1 MIVKKFQAP
10 TENEAMLKA
19 KEELGANA
27 VVLNIK
33 FLKAR
38 GLFRMFKKDQVEITA
53 ALEEKDFIKN
63 VNKRK
68 PEMKTLENES
78 DNLED
83 SKTNN
88 MEVSK
93 DTNIASDK
101 SLVKAG
107 DTDNSKEKSSQLD
120 LRADEE
126 LDLNDAKRIEERLDA
141 LQKLM
146 KETSANSQ
154 KIRQDN
160 RFDARQR
167 NRESYRNPDII
178 YEDESTSKDSKQE
191 EASSKSSNKTMDSV
205 NNSNVSNSNDTF
217 LKLIHKKLID
227 SEVDENYVD
236 EILGEIKNSMQKD
249 SDIDSILSAVY
260 QKIILKLGEASP
272 VKLTNKPKLAFFIG
286 PTGVGKTTTIAKIAS
301 KFKLEKYA
309 KVAFIT
315 SDTYRIAAVE
325 QLNTYASIID
335 CPVDVVYG
343 AEELRESLLGF
354 KNYDLV
360 LVDTAGRSHKS
371 AEQMEELKDLLNV
384 AKEFE
389 EDYDL
394 DIYLTLSV
402 TTKYKDLVNIAK
414 KYDEIKGWK
423 VIFTKLDETCS
434 LGNIINVKMLTNAP
448 LSYTT
453 SGQNV
458 PDDIELINE
467 QFIAKQ
473 LLGGNT

>member
-10 TENEAMLKA
+10 TENEAMKKA

-38 GLFRMFKKDQVEITA
+38 GLFRIFKKDQVEITA
-53 ALEEKDFIKN
+53 ALEEKEFIKN
-63 VNKRK
+63 VNTRK
-68 PEMKTLENES
+68 PEMKTVDPKKSNEN
-78 DNLED
+78 
-83 SKTNN
+83 
-88 MEVSK
+88 
-93 DTNIASDK
+93 AS
-101 SLVKAG
+101 
-107 DTDNSKEKSSQLD
+107 LD
-120 LRADEE
+120 LRADEDI
-126 LDLNDAKRIEERLDA
+126 DLNDPKRIEERLDA

-146 KETSANSQ
+146 KESSANNQ
-154 KIRQDN
+154 KLRQDN
-160 RFDARQR
+160 RFDSK
-167 NRESYRNPDII
+167 NRKSEIYRNPDII
-178 YEDESTSKDSKQE
+178 YEDEEEEVKKNTKLEAKTETKTENKIETKTLEAKLTKTSPKE
-191 EASSKSSNKTMDSV
+191 
-205 NNSNVSNSNDTF
+205 NSSNDTF
-217 LKLIHKKLID
+217 LKLIHKKLVD
-227 SEVDENYVD
+227 SEVDEKYVD
-236 EILGEIKNSMQKD
+236 EILGEIALSMQKD

-272 VKLTNKPKLAFFIG
+272 VKLNSKPKLAFFIG

-343 AEELRESLLGF
+343 PEELRESLESF

-371 AEQMEELKDLLNV
+371 EEQMEELKHLLEV
-384 AKEFE
+384 ATDYK

-414 KYDEIKGWK
+414 KYDDIKGWK
-423 VIFTKLDETCS
+423 IIFTKLDETCS

-458 PDDIELINE
+458 PNDIELINE

>member
-10 TENEAMLKA
+10 TENEAMKKA

-38 GLFRMFKKDQVEITA
+38 GLFRIFKKDQVEITA
-53 ALEEKDFIKN
+53 ALEEKEFIKN
-63 VNKRK
+63 VNTRK
-68 PEMKTLENES
+68 PEMKTIDFKEDKPDENAS
-78 DNLED
+78 NTVDPKKSN
-83 SKTNN
+83 
-88 MEVSK
+88 
-93 DTNIASDK
+93 DTAS
-101 SLVKAG
+101 
-107 DTDNSKEKSSQLD
+107 LD
-120 LRADEE
+120 LRADEDI
-126 LDLNDAKRIEERLDA
+126 DLNDPKRIEERLDA

-146 KETSANSQ
+146 KESSANNQ
-154 KIRQDN
+154 KLRQDN
-160 RFDARQR
+160 RFDSK
-167 NRESYRNPDII
+167 NRKSEIYRNPDII
-178 YEDESTSKDSKQE
+178 YEDEE
-191 EASSKSSNKTMDSV
+191 EKKNTKLEAKTEAKLEAKTEAKTETKTLEAEQTKTSSKE
-205 NNSNVSNSNDTF
+205 NSSNDTF
-217 LKLIHKKLID
+217 LKLIHKKLVD
-227 SEVDENYVD
+227 SEVDEKYVD
-236 EILGEIKNSMQKD
+236 EILGEIALSMQKE

-272 VKLTNKPKLAFFIG
+272 VKLNSKPKLAFFIG

-301 KFKLEKYA
+301 KFKLENYA

-343 AEELRESLLGF
+343 PEELRESLESF

-371 AEQMEELKDLLNV
+371 EEQMEELKRLLEV
-384 AKEFE
+384 ATDYK

-414 KYDEIKGWK
+414 KYDDIKGWK
-423 VIFTKLDETCS
+423 IIFTKLDETCS

-458 PDDIELINE
+458 PNDIELINE

>member
-1 MIVKKFQAP
+1 
-10 TENEAMLKA
+10 MLKA

-88 MEVSK
+88 
-93 DTNIASDK
+93 TDK

-107 DTDNSKEKSSQLD
+107 DKDNSKEKSSQLD

-146 KETSANSQ
+146 KENSANSQ

-191 EASSKSSNKTMDSV
+191 EASSKPSNKIVDSA
-205 NNSNVSNSNDTF
+205 NNTNVSNVSNSNDTF

-236 EILGEIKNSMQKD
+236 EILGEIKNSMQKE

-343 AEELRESLLGF
+343 AEELRESLSSF

-360 LVDTAGRSHKS
+360 LVDT
-371 AEQMEELKDLLNV
+371 V
-384 AKEFE
+384 
-389 EDYDL
+389 
-394 DIYLTLSV
+394 
-402 TTKYKDLVNIAK
+402 LVRI
-414 KYDEIKGWK
+414 
-423 VIFTKLDETCS
+423 VIC
-434 LGNIINVKMLTNAP
+434 
-448 LSYTT
+448 
-453 SGQNV
+453 
-458 PDDIELINE
+458 
-467 QFIAKQ
+467 
-473 LLGGNT
+473 

>member
-10 TENEAMLKA
+10 TENEAMKKA

-38 GLFRMFKKDQVEITA
+38 GLFRIFKKDQVEITA
-53 ALEEKDFIKN
+53 ALEEKEFIKN
-63 VNKRK
+63 VNTRK
-68 PEMKTLENES
+68 PEMKTVDPKKSN
-78 DNLED
+78 DN
-83 SKTNN
+83 
-88 MEVSK
+88 
-93 DTNIASDK
+93 AS
-101 SLVKAG
+101 
-107 DTDNSKEKSSQLD
+107 LD
-120 LRADEE
+120 LRADEDI
-126 LDLNDAKRIEERLDA
+126 DLNDPKRIEERLDA

-146 KETSANSQ
+146 KESSANNQ
-154 KIRQDN
+154 KLRQDN
-160 RFDARQR
+160 RFDSK
-167 NRESYRNPDII
+167 NRKSEIYRNPDII
-178 YEDESTSKDSKQE
+178 YEDEEEEVKKNTKLEAKTEAKTEAKLEAKTETKTENKIEAKTLEAKLTKTSPKE
-191 EASSKSSNKTMDSV
+191 
-205 NNSNVSNSNDTF
+205 NSSNDTF
-217 LKLIHKKLID
+217 LKLIHKKLVD
-227 SEVDENYVD
+227 SEVDEKYVD
-236 EILGEIKNSMQKD
+236 EILGEIALSMQKD

-272 VKLTNKPKLAFFIG
+272 VKLNSKPKLAFFIG

-343 AEELRESLLGF
+343 PEELRESLESF

-371 AEQMEELKDLLNV
+371 EEQMEELKRLLEV
-384 AKEFE
+384 ATDYK

-414 KYDEIKGWK
+414 KYDDIKGWK
-423 VIFTKLDETCS
+423 IIFTKLDETCS

-458 PDDIELINE
+458 PNDIELINE

>member
-10 TENEAMLKA
+10 TENEAMKKA

-38 GLFRMFKKDQVEITA
+38 GLFRIFKKDQVEITA
-53 ALEEKDFIKN
+53 ALEEKEFIKN
-63 VNKRK
+63 VNTRK
-68 PEMKTLENES
+68 PEMKTVDPKKSN
-78 DNLED
+78 
-83 SKTNN
+83 
-88 MEVSK
+88 
-93 DTNIASDK
+93 DTAF
-101 SLVKAG
+101 
-107 DTDNSKEKSSQLD
+107 LD
-120 LRADEE
+120 LRADEDI
-126 LDLNDAKRIEERLDA
+126 DLNDPKRIEERLDA

-146 KETSANSQ
+146 KESSANNQ
-154 KIRQDN
+154 KLRQDN
-160 RFDARQR
+160 RFDSK
-167 NRESYRNPDII
+167 NRKSEIYRNPDII
-178 YEDESTSKDSKQE
+178 YEDEEEEVKKNTKLEAKTEAKLEAKTEAKTLEAEQTKTSPKE
-191 EASSKSSNKTMDSV
+191 
-205 NNSNVSNSNDTF
+205 NSSNDTF
-217 LKLIHKKLID
+217 LKLIHKKLVD
-227 SEVDENYVD
+227 SEVDEKYVD
-236 EILGEIKNSMQKD
+236 EILGEIALSMQKE

-272 VKLTNKPKLAFFIG
+272 VKLNSKPKLAFFIG

-343 AEELRESLLGF
+343 PEELRESLESF

-371 AEQMEELKDLLNV
+371 EEQMEELKRLLEV
-384 AKEFE
+384 ATDYK

-414 KYDEIKGWK
+414 KYDDIKGWK
-423 VIFTKLDETCS
+423 IIFTKLDETCS

-458 PDDIELINE
+458 PNDIELINE

>member
-10 TENEAMLKA
+10 TENEAMKKA

-38 GLFRMFKKDQVEITA
+38 GLFRIFKKDQVEITA
-53 ALEEKDFIKN
+53 ALEEKEFIKN
-63 VNKRK
+63 VNTRK
-68 PEMKTLENES
+68 PEMKTVDPKKSN
-78 DNLED
+78 DN
-83 SKTNN
+83 
-88 MEVSK
+88 
-93 DTNIASDK
+93 AS
-101 SLVKAG
+101 
-107 DTDNSKEKSSQLD
+107 LD
-120 LRADEE
+120 LRADEDI
-126 LDLNDAKRIEERLDA
+126 DLNDPKRIEERLDA

-146 KETSANSQ
+146 KESSANNQ
-154 KIRQDN
+154 KLRQDN
-160 RFDARQR
+160 RFDSK
-167 NRESYRNPDII
+167 NRKSEIYRNPDII
-178 YEDESTSKDSKQE
+178 YEDEEEEVKKDTKLEAKTETKTENKIESKTLEAKLTKTSPKE
-191 EASSKSSNKTMDSV
+191 
-205 NNSNVSNSNDTF
+205 NSSNDTF
-217 LKLIHKKLID
+217 LKLIHKKLVD
-227 SEVDENYVD
+227 SEVDEKYVD
-236 EILGEIKNSMQKD
+236 EILGEIALSMQKD

-272 VKLTNKPKLAFFIG
+272 VKLNSKPKLAFFIG

-343 AEELRESLLGF
+343 PEELRESLESF

-371 AEQMEELKDLLNV
+371 EEQMEELKRLLEV
-384 AKEFE
+384 ATDYK

-414 KYDEIKGWK
+414 KYDDIKGWK
-423 VIFTKLDETCS
+423 IIFTKLDETCS

-458 PDDIELINE
+458 PNDIELINE

>member
-10 TENEAMLKA
+10 TENEAMKKA

-38 GLFRMFKKDQVEITA
+38 GLFRIFKKDQVEITA
-53 ALEEKDFIKN
+53 ALEEKEFIKN
-63 VNKRK
+63 VNTRK
-68 PEMKTLENES
+68 PEMKTVDPKKSN
-78 DNLED
+78 DN
-83 SKTNN
+83 
-88 MEVSK
+88 
-93 DTNIASDK
+93 AS
-101 SLVKAG
+101 
-107 DTDNSKEKSSQLD
+107 LD
-120 LRADEE
+120 LRADEDI
-126 LDLNDAKRIEERLDA
+126 DLNDPKRIEERLDA

-146 KETSANSQ
+146 KESSANNQ
-154 KIRQDN
+154 KLRQDN
-160 RFDARQR
+160 RFDSK
-167 NRESYRNPDII
+167 NRKSEIYRNPDII
-178 YEDESTSKDSKQE
+178 YEDEEVKKNTKL
-191 EASSKSSNKTMDSV
+191 EAKTEAKTEAKLEAKTETKTENKTEAKTLEAELTKTSPKE
-205 NNSNVSNSNDTF
+205 NSSNDTF
-217 LKLIHKKLID
+217 LKLIHKKLVD
-227 SEVDENYVD
+227 SEVDEKYVD
-236 EILGEIKNSMQKD
+236 EILGEIALSMQKD

-272 VKLTNKPKLAFFIG
+272 VKLNSKPKLAFFIG

-343 AEELRESLLGF
+343 PEELRESLESF

-371 AEQMEELKDLLNV
+371 EEQMEELKRLLEV
-384 AKEFE
+384 ATDYK

-414 KYDEIKGWK
+414 KYDDIKGWK
-423 VIFTKLDETCS
+423 IIFTKLDETCS

-458 PDDIELINE
+458 PNDIELINE

>member
-1 MIVKKFQAP
+1 
-10 TENEAMLKA
+10 MLKA

-88 MEVSK
+88 
-93 DTNIASDK
+93 TDK

-107 DTDNSKEKSSQLD
+107 DKDNSKEKSSQLD

-191 EASSKSSNKTMDSV
+191 EASSKPSNKIVDSA
-205 NNSNVSNSNDTF
+205 NNTNVSNVSNSNDTF

-236 EILGEIKNSMQKD
+236 EILGEIKHSMQKE

-343 AEELRESLLGF
+343 AEELRESLLSF

>member
-10 TENEAMLKA
+10 TENEAMKKA

-38 GLFRMFKKDQVEITA
+38 GLFRIFKKDQVEITA
-53 ALEEKDFIKN
+53 ALEEKEFIKN
-63 VNKRK
+63 VNTRK
-68 PEMKTLENES
+68 PEMKTVDPKKSN
-78 DNLED
+78 DN
-83 SKTNN
+83 
-88 MEVSK
+88 
-93 DTNIASDK
+93 AS
-101 SLVKAG
+101 
-107 DTDNSKEKSSQLD
+107 LD
-120 LRADEE
+120 LRADEDI
-126 LDLNDAKRIEERLDA
+126 DLNDPKRIEERLDA

-146 KETSANSQ
+146 KESSANNQ
-154 KIRQDN
+154 KLRQDN
-160 RFDARQR
+160 RFDSK
-167 NRESYRNPDII
+167 NRKSEIYRNPDII
-178 YEDESTSKDSKQE
+178 YEDEEEEVKKNTKLEAKTEAKLEAKTEAKTLEAEQTKTSPKE
-191 EASSKSSNKTMDSV
+191 
-205 NNSNVSNSNDTF
+205 NSSNDTF
-217 LKLIHKKLID
+217 LKLIHKKLVD
-227 SEVDENYVD
+227 SEVDEKYVD
-236 EILGEIKNSMQKD
+236 EILGEIALSMQKD

-272 VKLTNKPKLAFFIG
+272 VKLNSKPKLAFFIG

-343 AEELRESLLGF
+343 PEELRESLESF

-371 AEQMEELKDLLNV
+371 EEQMEELKRLLEV
-384 AKEFE
+384 ATDYK

-414 KYDEIKGWK
+414 KYDDIKGWK
-423 VIFTKLDETCS
+423 IIFTKLDETCS

-458 PDDIELINE
+458 PNDIELINE